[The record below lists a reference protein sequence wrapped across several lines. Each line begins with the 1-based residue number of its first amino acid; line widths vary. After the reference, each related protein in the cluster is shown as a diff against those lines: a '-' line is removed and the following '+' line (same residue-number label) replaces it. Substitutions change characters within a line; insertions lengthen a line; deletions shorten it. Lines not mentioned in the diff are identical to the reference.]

1 MNDHKTCFTCGA
13 RLIAAKK
20 SEGGNCTAKQ
30 LRGSVGYCWPCL
42 RAVNAEKKRLE
53 AGVAALRAGAKA
65 MAINGYRKVLEA
77 AYEHGEKPS
86 FSDLDLELEMMRNMP
101 MDGEIPDEYLN
112 DWPHHRPTH
121 ESHRARLTTRR
132 ATQKDEA

>member
-1 MNDHKTCFTCGA
+1 MNDHKTCYTCGVP
-13 RLIAAKK
+13 LIAAKK
-20 SEGGNCTAKQ
+20 SDGGNTTAKQ
-30 LRGSVGYCWPCL
+30 LRDKVGYCRPCL
-42 RAVNAEKKRLE
+42 RAVNAEKERLE
-53 AGVAALRAGAKA
+53 AGVAALRAGARA
-65 MAINGYRKVLEA
+65 MAINECRKVLEA
-77 AYEHGEKPS
+77 ANEHGEKPS